1 MKLGEEL
8 KKYREAGTARF
19 HMPGHKG
26 ISSCLEEVFVLGND
40 VTEVDGLDNL
50 HKPTG
55 VIKDL
60 LEDISGVYG
69 SYKTLISTNGSTSS
83 LQSAILGVTKP
94 GDSILVDRNCHK
106 SVYNAMIL
114 GDLNPVYLMPKCDE
128 ESGLSWIEDLAGL
141 EESIRADEKIKA
153 VVLTYPTYFG
163 ICCDMEKIAET
174 VHRYDRI
181 LIVDEAHGS
190 HLRFCDSL
198 PCSALDAGADIVVQ
212 STHKTLPSLTQSSL
226 LHIRDEKHVEG
237 VSDMIS
243 MLLTSSPSYLMMASI
258 EASVDLMD
266 REGSSRL
273 KANMDCVDK
282 MADRYENAGRI
293 FRKRDYFIKRGVHD
307 FDDTRLLF
315 KTSEI
320 GVDGGRAESILRKE
334 YNVQVEMADTNYVNA
349 FMTACDGA
357 YDIERL
363 FAAVNDMVLKYGMTA
378 DDEKTGSEDEASMP
392 CTMECPEMAMNMR
405 KAFYSEKTSVDIID
419 AVGEICGCHITPYP
433 PGIPLLCPGEKITG
447 QLVERII
454 KISKSGIEVMGLEEG
469 KIKIIK
475 I

>member
-8 KKYREAGTARF
+8 KKYREAETARF

-26 ISSCLEEVFVLGND
+26 ISSCLEDVFVLGND

-55 VIKDL
+55 VIRDL
-60 LEDISGVYG
+60 LDDLSRVYG
-69 SYKTLISTNGSTSS
+69 SYKTLISTNGSTTS

-114 GDLNPVYLMPKCDE
+114 GDLNPVYHMPKYDV
-128 ESGLSWIEDLAGL
+128 ESGLSWIEDLDSL
-141 EESIRADEKIKA
+141 EEALRADKRIKA

-163 ICCDMEKIAET
+163 ICCKMEEIAEI

-190 HLRFCDSL
+190 HLRFCACL
-198 PCSALDAGADIVVQ
+198 PCSSLDAGADIVVQ
-212 STHKTLPSLTQSSL
+212 STHKTMPSLTQSSL
-226 LHIRDEKHVEG
+226 LHIRNEKHVEG
-237 VSDMIS
+237 VSHMIS

-273 KANMDCVDK
+273 KANMDCVEE
-282 MADRYENAGRI
+282 MAVRYANAGRI
-293 FRKRDYFIKRGVHD
+293 FRNRDYFIKRGVHD

-315 KTSEI
+315 KTSDI
-320 GVDGGRAESILRKE
+320 GINGKRAESILRKE
-334 YNVQVEMADTNYVNA
+334 YNVQVEMADENYVNA
-349 FMTACDGA
+349 FMTACDGCF
-357 YDIERL
+357 DIERL
-363 FAAVNDMVLKYGMTA
+363 FAAVNDVVLKYGITS
-378 DDEKTGSEDEASMP
+378 DDEKNGNKNGASMSY
-392 CTMECPEMAMNMR
+392 TMECPEAAMNMR
-405 KAFYSEKTSVDIID
+405 EAFYSDKTCVDMID
-419 AVGEICGCHITPYP
+419 SAGEICGCHIVPYP

-447 QLVERII
+447 QMVERMIEI
-454 KISKSGIEVMGLEEG
+454 LRSGIEVMGLENG
-469 KIKIIK
+469 KIKIVK